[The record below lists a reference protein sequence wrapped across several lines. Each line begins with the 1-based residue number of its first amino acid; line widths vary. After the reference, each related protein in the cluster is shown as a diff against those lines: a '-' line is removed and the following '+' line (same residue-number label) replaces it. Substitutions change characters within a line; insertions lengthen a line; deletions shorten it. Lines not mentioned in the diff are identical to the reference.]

1 LVYKIIGEILNLQLG
16 SFVKDGCQL
25 YEPNE
30 EREEGSLEKLKEIEA
45 DQIELQSVEWQTR
58 YEWESTYL

>member
-1 LVYKIIGEILNLQLG
+1 MVYKIIGEILNLQLG
-16 SFVKDGCQL
+16 SFVKDGGQL

>member
-1 LVYKIIGEILNLQLG
+1 MVYKIIGEILNLQLG

>member
-16 SFVKDGCQL
+16 SFIKDGGQL

>member
-16 SFVKDGCQL
+16 SFVKDGGQL

>member
-1 LVYKIIGEILNLQLG
+1 MVYKIIGEILNLQLG
-16 SFVKDGCQL
+16 SFIKDGGQL